1 MNSDDDSALWSR
13 VTRSVTP
20 LKDRPPADQM
30 PEKPKKPFTVT
41 HDRQPP
47 EATPLGRAVAK
58 PLVCG
63 AVDGLDR
70 RQADRF
76 RRGQLTIDNRLDLHG
91 LTRQEAHAALQA
103 FLVRSQEQRHRVVLL
118 ITGKGQRG
126 PLEERTGILRRLV
139 PEWLNETS
147 MRRRIVALAL
157 ARPQHGGDGAYYL
170 YLKKLR

>member
-1 MNSDDDSALWSR
+1 MNRNDDDALWSR

-20 LKDRPPADQM
+20 LKGRSPVTALPGEPPRPAAAARQKEPATST
-30 PEKPKKPFTVT
+30 PRKTVA
-41 HDRQPP
+41 R
-47 EATPLGRAVAK
+47 PLAPGV
-58 PLVCG
+58 
-63 AVDGLDR
+63 VDGLDR

-76 RRGQLTIDNRLDLHG
+76 RRGQLAIENRLDLHG
-91 LTRQEAHAALQA
+91 FTRREAHAELQA

-118 ITGKGQRG
+118 ITGKGQRA

-139 PEWLNETS
+139 PEWLNEPS
-147 MRRRIVALAL
+147 MRRRIVALAP